1 MERDD
6 ARRGVGLLLAE
17 FERGLV
23 GHAAR
28 VGDEAVLHARTA
40 RGLVGEKLA
49 ELDGI
54 CVELQV
60 ALHNEVAER
69 SADRGLDQLGIT
81 MAEHVHA
88 DTVDQ
93 VPLHASIDKL
103 DERTISDARAEVRIE
118 RPAPAHFSRALEP
131 AIERLLEFSTCRP
144 RTGQLALLRLDL
156 VANRADGCIDRGA

>member
-1 MERDD
+1 
-6 ARRGVGLLLAE
+6 
-17 FERGLV
+17 
-23 GHAAR
+23 
-28 VGDEAVLHARTA
+28 
-40 RGLVGEKLA
+40 
-49 ELDGI
+49 
-54 CVELQV
+54 
-60 ALHNEVAER
+60 
-69 SADRGLDQLGIT
+69 

-131 AIERLLEFSTCRP
+131 AIERLLEFSACRP